1 MGLSPTHIPLARP
14 GMRLRAAWAIP
25 WLLAVCLSALSTQG
39 SVAQEDNLLVNGG
52 FEDGTAAGW
61 WPPSGGELA
70 VSDVFVHSGSFA
82 GLFVTDGAS
91 RNEVRQCLPIAPAT
105 DYDFT
110 GYAARREGDPVSRL
124 YLRIQW
130 WDREDCS
137 GVRKPID
144 SQTVILEEERW
155 YKLAVSGRAPNS
167 ARSAHLTIVV
177 EESPATVY
185 LDDFVVSGPA
195 APIETPT
202 PEPSASPSPTRTVSP
217 HGTPAPTETAHQRT
231 PVPAAT
237 PTASPDSL
245 EPADDARSGGALR
258 NGSFEEADSDG
269 WPSSWSKYGGELL
282 RTNAARFEGQFAAAL
297 RSETSSTK
305 WIYQTVTVQG
315 GKAYILSGYAL
326 KDDPAVAAAYLR
338 LSWYASPDGSGQA
351 IDSADSTEHLTD
363 DSPEFRLLTTG
374 AVVAP
379 AEAASAK
386 ARLMLDPASEA
397 PGSAYFDAVTFEE
410 TALPEPTL
418 SPTAAPPLD
427 DDGETFAPSRPA
439 AGESTPAPASAPRNV
454 PTPASSRTRPRS
466 SPTAAGNSTPAVLGA
481 TLAPYAAATTVA
493 PTSTRA
499 PATVYRERKPGLSM
513 RYGAAAREESG
524 GGGLSAL
531 LLALAAGVP
540 ALIGAGIGVSYWRW
554 RRARLR

>member
-1 MGLSPTHIPLARP
+1 ML
-14 GMRLRAAWAIP
+14 P
-25 WLLAVCLSALSTQG
+25 WLLAVFLSALSTQG
-39 SVAQEDNLLVNGG
+39 SMAQDDNLLVNGG
-52 FEDGTAAGW
+52 FEEADSEQR
-61 WPPSGGELA
+61 PSYWLAIGGELE
-70 VSDVFVHSGSFA
+70 VDDTLVRSGAFA

-91 RNEVRQCLPIAPAT
+91 RHEVRQCLPVAPAT
-105 DYDFT
+105 DYDFI

-130 WDREDCS
+130 WDQEDCS

-144 SQTVILEEERW
+144 SQPVILEEEHW
-155 YKLAVSGRAPNS
+155 YELAASRRSPSS
-167 ARSAHLTIVV
+167 ARSAYLTIVV
-177 EESPATVY
+177 EESEATVY
-185 LDDFVVSGPA
+185 LDDFAVSRPA

-202 PEPSASPSPTRTVSP
+202 PEPSASPSPSPTHTVGP

-237 PTASPDSL
+237 PAVSPTASSQQMTPV
-245 EPADDARSGGALR
+245 PATGGALR
-258 NGSFEEADSDG
+258 NGSFEEADSEG
-269 WPSSWSKYGGELL
+269 RPSSWQKYGGELF
-282 RTNAARFEGQFAAAL
+282 RTNAARFEGQFAAAF

-305 WIYQTVTVQG
+305 WVYQTVTVQG

-386 ARLMLDPASEA
+386 ARLMLDPAGEA

-410 TALPEPTL
+410 TSLPEPTL
-418 SPTAAPPLD
+418 SPTAAPPPD
-427 DDGETFAPSRPA
+427 DDEETFAPSLPA
-439 AGESTPAPASAPRNV
+439 AGESTPAPASGPRSV
-454 PTPASSRTRPRS
+454 PTSASSRTRPRS

-481 TLAPYAAATTVA
+481 TLAPSAAATTAA

-499 PATVYRERKPGLSM
+499 PATVYRQRKSDLSV
-513 RYGAAAREESG
+513 RYGATAGEESG
-524 GGGLSAL
+524 GGSLSAL
-531 LLALAAGVP
+531 LLTLAAGVP

>member
-1 MGLSPTHIPLARP
+1 
-14 GMRLRAAWAIP
+14 MRRWIAWAIP
-25 WLLAVCLSALSTQG
+25 WLLAVFLSALSTQG
-39 SVAQEDNLLVNGG
+39 SAAQEDNLLINGG
-52 FEDGTAAGW
+52 FEDGTAGWRDTPAGELTASDAFVRSGSQAGKFAAAGTEAKVVSPCVPIAPSSDYEFW
-61 WPPSGGELA
+61 GFAASREGGLKSRLRLDVSWHDAINCSGGE
-70 VSDVFVHSGSFA
+70 SG
-82 GLFVTDGAS
+82 GGVD
-91 RNEVRQCLPIAPAT
+91 
-105 DYDFT
+105 
-110 GYAARREGDPVSRL
+110 EGSVA
-124 YLRIQW
+124 
-130 WDREDCS
+130 
-137 GVRKPID
+137 
-144 SQTVILEEERW
+144 LEEPGHW
-155 YKLAVSGRAPNS
+155 YELRVS
-167 ARSAHLTIVV
+167 ARSGVNARGARLHIVV

-185 LDDFVVSGPA
+185 LDDFTVTGPA

-202 PEPSASPSPTRTVSP
+202 PEPSASPSPSPTRTAGP
-217 HGTPAPTETAHQRT
+217 HGTPAPTATAHHRT
-231 PVPAAT
+231 PVPVAT
-237 PTASPDSL
+237 PAVSPTASSQQTTPV
-245 EPADDARSGGALR
+245 PAPSGALR

-269 WPSSWSKYGGELL
+269 WPSSWRKWGGKLF
-282 RTNAARFEGQFAAAL
+282 RTSAARFEGQFAAGF

-305 WIYQTVTVQG
+305 WAYQTVTVQG

-351 IDSADSTEHLTD
+351 IDITDSTERLVD
-363 DSPEFRLLTTG
+363 DSPGFRLLTTG

-386 ARLMLDPASEA
+386 ARLMLDPVDEA
-397 PGSAYFDAVTFEE
+397 PAAVYFDAVTFED

-418 SPTAAPPLD
+418 SPTAAPPPD
-427 DDGETFAPSRPA
+427 DDGEAVAPSLPA
-439 AGESTPAPASAPRNV
+439 TRESTPAPASGPRNV
-454 PTPASSRTRPRS
+454 PTPADSRTRPRS

-481 TLAPYAAATTVA
+481 TLAPSAAATTVA

-499 PATVYRERKPGLSM
+499 PATVYRERKSNLSV

>member
-1 MGLSPTHIPLARP
+1 
-14 GMRLRAAWAIP
+14 MRRWIAWAIP
-25 WLLAVCLSALSTQG
+25 WLLAVFLSALSTQG
-39 SVAQEDNLLVNGG
+39 SAAQDDNLLINGG
-52 FEDGTAAGW
+52 FEDGTAGW
-61 WPPSGGELA
+61 WATTDSELTVDDA
-70 VSDVFVHSGSFA
+70 FVHSGSYSGMFKTA
-82 GLFVTDGAS
+82 SLVSGAAAEASLCLSVTPSAEYEFRGFVARGEGETFPVDLRVSWHDQSDCMSEGLGGGWRSLTLGEPG
-91 RNEVRQCLPIAPAT
+91 N
-105 DYDFT
+105 
-110 GYAARREGDPVSRL
+110 
-124 YLRIQW
+124 
-130 WDREDCS
+130 
-137 GVRKPID
+137 
-144 SQTVILEEERW
+144 W
-155 YKLAVSGRAPNS
+155 YELAVSGSSPAN
-167 ARSAHLTIVV
+167 ARGARLHIAV
-177 EESPATVY
+177 EKTPATVY
-185 LDDFVVSGPA
+185 LDDFSVTGPA

-202 PEPSASPSPTRTVSP
+202 PEPSASPSPSPTPTAGP
-217 HGTPAPTETAHQRT
+217 HGTPAPTATAHQRT

-237 PTASPDSL
+237 PTASPDSP

-258 NGSFEEADSDG
+258 NGSFEEADSEG
-269 WPSSWSKYGGELL
+269 RPSSWSKYGGELL
-282 RTNAARFEGQFAAAL
+282 RTSAARFEGQFAAAL

-351 IDSADSTEHLTD
+351 IASADSTEHLTD

-386 ARLMLDPASEA
+386 ARLMLDPAGEA

-410 TALPEPTL
+410 TSLPEPTL
-418 SPTAAPPLD
+418 SPTAAPLPD
-427 DDGETFAPSRPA
+427 DDEETFAPSLPA
-439 AGESTPAPASAPRNV
+439 AGESTPAPASGPRSV
-454 PTPASSRTRPRS
+454 PTPAGSRTRPRS
-466 SPTAAGNSTPAVLGA
+466 SPTAAGSSTPAVLGT
-481 TLAPYAAATTVA
+481 TLAPSAAATTVA

-499 PATVYRERKPGLSM
+499 PATVYRERKSGLSM
-513 RYGAAAREESG
+513 RYGAAARQESG